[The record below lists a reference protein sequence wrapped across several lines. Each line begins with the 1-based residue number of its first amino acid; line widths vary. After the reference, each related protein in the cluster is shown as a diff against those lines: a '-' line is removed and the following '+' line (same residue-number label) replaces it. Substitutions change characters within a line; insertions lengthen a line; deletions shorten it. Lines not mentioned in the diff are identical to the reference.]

1 MDELEPPVTDVRF
14 PAMRQQTLMALIAL
28 ADPEY
33 QERVW
38 IQRHYPRDGFYDD
51 LTMNIN
57 VLYDNVLPEPQSR
70 VGTVLRSESESA
82 ELLRLEQVLGPLI
95 DDLGDASDGEYISD
109 RRWSDVVAAA
119 ATAAAEMK
127 SNDA

>member
-1 MDELEPPVTDVRF
+1 MARLIDVRF
-14 PAMRQQTLMALIAL
+14 PATRQQTLMGLNAL

-70 VGTVLRSESESA
+70 VGTVLRNESEASD
-82 ELLRLEQVLGPLI
+82 LLRLEQVLGPLI
-95 DDLGDASDGEYISD
+95 HDLGDASDGEYISD

-127 SNDA
+127 SNDV